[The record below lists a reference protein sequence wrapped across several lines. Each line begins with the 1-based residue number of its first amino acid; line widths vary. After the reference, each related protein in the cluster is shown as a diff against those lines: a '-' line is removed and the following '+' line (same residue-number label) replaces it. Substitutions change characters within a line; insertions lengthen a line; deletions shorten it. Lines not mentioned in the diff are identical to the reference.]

1 MGANKFFDLVVLVS
15 DGTNP
20 ATRQVL
26 RVNVADVNEA
36 ASAVTFS
43 NAQTIQAGTTGSG
56 ANVVLAAA
64 VDPDTNPAFQNNQF
78 RFSNGLATDPSG
90 LFQINAT
97 TGQITTTRAVTAA
110 DVGQKNLVVVAYDGS
125 LVSGTFTH
133 NFNVQAAPN
142 VAPTLAV
149 NATSFT
155 STGGAVNPFT
165 GLVAADADTADELT
179 LTIRYTR
186 ANGTL
191 EGLTDR
197 DGVEASLTDSGT
209 ERTITLEGTAAAL
222 NDYLDGVSFDPIDT
236 ASTATTFRFTIKD
249 DHSAVQDITTR
260 VTVTSTINGNAPPVI
275 ADVPTNIQTVPDR
288 GAVVQPFDDIEISD
302 AGNLV
307 VIVEMDRPTQ
317 GTFTGTGTY
326 NQAAGTFRIEGT
338 ADQVTAALKALQFD
352 PRDKAA
358 GSGAEV
364 TSFTI
369 TVTDPQNATATASL
383 QVSATAPNA
392 PPANRAPTGLGLSNV
407 TVLELSKNSAEIAT
421 LSAND
426 ADGDNLS
433 YKILLANGA
442 AVDTDGYFTVSGN
455 KLLVANGVMFDAE
468 QAATRP
474 ITLQVSDGR
483 GGTSTQT
490 FTINISDKNPEIMTA
505 ADASPFND
513 IIKGSKTLNAKDV
526 FYGGAGDDKLWGGYG
541 NDTLW
546 GGVGKDVFVFDGRLG
561 TSSTDKRV
569 NYDKIQDYSVKDD
582 SIWLDNDLFKSNKKL
597 YAAIKKGTETS
608 PLKMAA
614 KFFTVGDKAK
624 QADDYF
630 VYDAKK
636 RVLYYDADGSGSK
649 AAIEMATFT
658 NNKALK
664 SFGYKEFFFI

>member
-1 MGANKFFDLVVLVS
+1 MFSISGNQLHMVGSFDYEGQGYQTDGNGRYFVV
-15 DGTNP
+15 
-20 ATRQVL
+20 QV
-26 RVNVADVNEA
+26 RARDQGGNGVW
-36 ASAVTFS
+36 SP
-43 NAQTIQAGTTGSG
+43 
-56 ANVVLAAA
+56 A
-64 VDPDTNPAFQNNQF
+64 VDLKVYVTDDTSDNNVP
-78 RFSNGLATDPSG
+78 PS
-90 LFQINAT
+90 
-97 TGQITTTRAVTAA
+97 
-110 DVGQKNLVVVAYDGS
+110 
-125 LVSGTFTH
+125 
-133 NFNVQAAPN
+133 
-142 VAPTLAV
+142 LAV
-149 NATSFT
+149 NTTAFS
-155 STGGAVNPFT
+155 STGGIVNPFT
-165 GLVAADADTADELT
+165 GLVADDDNTADQLT

-186 ANGTL
+186 ANGTID
-191 EGLTDR
+191 GVTDR
-197 DGVEASLTDSGT
+197 DNVTANVSDAGA
-209 ERTITLEGTAAAL
+209 ERTITLKGTAAAL
-222 NDYLDGVSFDPIDT
+222 NDYLDGVSFDPINT
-236 ASTATTFRFTIKD
+236 VSTATTFRFSIKD
-249 DHSAVQDITTR
+249 DHSPVQTINTS

-364 TSFTI
+364 TTFTI
-369 TVTDPQNATATASL
+369 TVTDSQDATVTASL

-392 PPANRAPTGLGLSNV
+392 PPANRAPTGLALSNV
-407 TVLELSKNSAEIAT
+407 TVQELTKNNAEVAT

-490 FTINISDKNPEIMTA
+490 FTINISDKNPEIMAA

-513 IIKGSKTLNAKDV
+513 IIKGSKTGNFKDT

-546 GGVGKDVFVFDGRLG
+546 GGAGKDVFVFDGKLG
-561 TSSTDKRV
+561 TSKTDKKV
-569 NYDKIQDYSVKDD
+569 NYDTIKDYSVKDD

-597 YAAIKKGTETS
+597 YAAIKKGTETN

-664 SFGYKEFFFI
+664 GFGYKEFFFI